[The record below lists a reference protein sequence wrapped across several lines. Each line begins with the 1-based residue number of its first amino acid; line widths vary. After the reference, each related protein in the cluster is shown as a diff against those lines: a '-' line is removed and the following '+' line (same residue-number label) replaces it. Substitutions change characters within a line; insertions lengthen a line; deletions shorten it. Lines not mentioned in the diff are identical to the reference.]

1 MKEVVHKLTYIFNA
15 RLPTEKAH
23 GYQVGKMCEA
33 FAENGVEVLLMH
45 PYRQQSDAL
54 TQGTN
59 LFEYYG
65 LRKTFQ
71 VRILPNCDV
80 VRLERFFSSGIP
92 ASLFFAHAFLWALYA
107 SVEARRRTADV
118 YYTRDSVVAYWLLR
132 LGLPT
137 IYEEHVVPKRAQ
149 RWLLRRIT
157 HHPSL
162 RLVVAVTSFIK
173 ARFISL
179 GFSEKQV
186 VVLPDAVDISLF
198 SGLPSKE
205 TCRKQLGLEPNRTII
220 GYVGRFQ
227 TMEMEKGIPEL
238 VKAMALLPFVNGSE
252 PLLVCLGGPMD
263 AVPAYLKLAYGMG
276 VPERRL
282 KFIDRVAQV
291 DVPYWIRAFDIAV
304 APFPTNEHYAYFM
317 SPLKLFEY
325 MAAGVPIVTSDL
337 PSIREVLAHGEN
349 AWLVEPGNEEALAQ
363 GIIRV
368 LQDAVLSTKL
378 ATNARQAVD
387 RFTWERRARAI
398 LNHARKDLVYRS

>member
-1 MKEVVHKLTYIFNA
+1 
-15 RLPTEKAH
+15 
-23 GYQVGKMCEA
+23 
-33 FAENGVEVLLMH
+33 
-45 PYRQQSDAL
+45 
-54 TQGTN
+54 
-59 LFEYYG
+59 
-65 LRKTFQ
+65 
-71 VRILPNCDV
+71 
-80 VRLERFFSSGIP
+80 
-92 ASLFFAHAFLWALYA
+92 
-107 SVEARRRTADV
+107 
-118 YYTRDSVVAYWLLR
+118 
-132 LGLPT
+132 
-137 IYEEHVVPKRAQ
+137 
-149 RWLLRRIT
+149 
-157 HHPSL
+157 
-162 RLVVAVTSFIK
+162 
-173 ARFISL
+173 
-179 GFSEKQV
+179 
-186 VVLPDAVDISLF
+186 
-198 SGLPSKE
+198 
-205 TCRKQLGLEPNRTII
+205 
-220 GYVGRFQ
+220 
-227 TMEMEKGIPEL
+227 
-238 VKAMALLPFVNGSE
+238 
-252 PLLVCLGGPMD
+252 MD

-282 KFIDRVAQV
+282 KFIDRVAHV

>member
-54 TQGTN
+54 TQETN

-65 LRKTFQ
+65 LRKTFR

-80 VRLERFFSSGIP
+80 VRLERFFSRGIP
-92 ASLFFAHAFLWALYA
+92 SSLFFAHAFLWALYA

-162 RLVVAVTSFIK
+162 RLVVALTSFVK
-173 ARFISL
+173 DRFISL

-186 VVLPDAVDISLF
+186 VVLPDAVDLSLF
-198 SGLPSKE
+198 NALP
-205 TCRKQLGLEPNRTII
+205 TQQGCRKQLGLEPNRTII

-238 VKAMALLPFVNGSE
+238 VKAMALLPSVNASE

-263 AVPAYLKLAYGMG
+263 TVPQYLELARRMG
-276 VPERRL
+276 VSETRL
-282 KFIDRVAQV
+282 KFIDHVAYA

-304 APFPTNEHYAYFM
+304 APFPNNEHYAYFM

-325 MAAGVPIVTSDL
+325 MAAGVPIVATNL
-337 PSIREVLAHGEN
+337 PSIREVLRHGEN
-349 AWLVEPGNEEALAQ
+349 AWLVEPGNEKALAQ
-363 GIIRV
+363 GIMQV
-368 LQDAVLSTKL
+368 LQDAALSTKL